1 MIRLLHLADLHLDAK
16 PSYLADKAEER
27 GKDFLNAFERAVN
40 FALDLENDIHA
51 IVIAGDLFDS
61 SSPSTECVR
70 FTVNQLKG
78 LKKANIPIV
87 MVPGNHDSLSMP
99 GSVFADPPSQL
110 RKLVNFATS
119 PNIERF
125 CTLTINGEEVHFYG
139 MAWDP
144 GRSTPPFDQFKAEA
158 DDSFHIAV
166 IHGTLEGAHFYDL
179 HSRDVPLSLDNLTNS
194 GMDYIAL
201 GHIHSPQMKKAGK
214 IPVVYPGTLEG
225 KRFSASETGERT
237 LCVVTLE
244 KGKQAKFEKPIWN
257 KRTIQI
263 EKLNTEKA
271 ALESQ
276 GELVEYLRKE
286 YASNE
291 CIIKI
296 TLEGS
301 VPFLIDVDNVLSQ
314 LDGEFFYLD
323 IIDHTNIFDSTLIE
337 EWEAENTIRGLF
349 VRKIH
354 HLMDVAPDDRE
365 KETIELALKF
375 GVQSFQKDEGGK

>member
-16 PSYLADKAEER
+16 PSYLDDKAEQR
-27 GKDFLNAFERAVN
+27 GKDFLDAFERAVN
-40 FALDLENDIHA
+40 FALDPENDIHA
-51 IVIAGDLFDS
+51 VVIAGDLFDS
-61 SSPSTECVR
+61 SNPSTDCIR
-70 FTVNQLKG
+70 FTIKQLKA
-78 LKKANIPIV
+78 LKKSDIPAIV
-87 MVPGNHDSLSMP
+87 VPGNHDSLSMP
-99 GSVFADPPSQL
+99 GSVFGDPTSLL
-110 RKLVNFATS
+110 RKLINLATS
-119 PNIERF
+119 PNPEQF

-144 GRSTPPFDQFKAEA
+144 GRSKPPFDQFKAVAA
-158 DDSFHIAV
+158 DGFHIAV

-179 HSRDVPLSLDNLTNS
+179 HSRDVPLSLDNLKNT

-225 KRFSASETGERT
+225 KRFSASEVGERN

-244 KGKQAKFEKPIWN
+244 KGKQAKLEKLVWN
-257 KRTIQI
+257 KRTILI

-291 CIIKI
+291 CIAKI
-296 TLEGS
+296 TLEGA
-301 VPFLIDVDNVLSQ
+301 VPFLIDVDDVLNQ
-314 LDGEFFYLD
+314 LEDEFFYVD
-323 IIDHTNIFDSTLIE
+323 IIDHTDIFDTILIE

-354 HLMDVAPDDRE
+354 HLMDAETNGQGKE
-365 KETIELALKF
+365 KIELALKL
-375 GVQSFQKDEGGK
+375 GVQSFQKNEGGK